1 MGLVGTSPA
10 VFIGVTVLLMGFA
23 AFMSGQALARTW
35 RPMWQAVPYAL
46 LLGCAD
52 RFLVWALFGGQLWL
66 ISGYVVDT
74 LVLLAICLV
83 AYRLTL
89 ARRMARQYP
98 WLFER
103 SSLFTWRKKGES

>member
-23 AFMSGQALARTW
+23 AFMTGQALARTW
-35 RPMWQAVPYAL
+35 GPMWQALPYAL

-98 WLFER
+98 WLFEQ
-103 SSLFTWRKKGES
+103 SGLFTWRKKGES